1 MIQISNCEA
10 ALWLYLF
17 LYLTSLGSVIW
28 MTFMA
33 TTFGRAVQKIQIGN
47 IIRLTARKQD
57 PEIVIGLV
65 PMSAYLQ
72 LKETADGEAP
82 KRPFGERA
90 ANGFG
95 QLILPLSFAAV
106 VIGPG
111 QMANGLMETAK
122 TYFVAGLSP
131 LSGAPE
137 ALTAFWTHM
146 KTAPM
151 SAIANAAIFYAFING
166 MFHIWESS
174 FRLSDDTDGSFW
186 DKARNTVAAIP
197 LFFLLGWA
205 VGLVKAFF

>member
-1 MIQISNCEA
+1 MTQISNWEA
-10 ALWLYLF
+10 ALWLYVF
-17 LYLTSLGSVIW
+17 LYLASLGSVIW

-33 TTFGRAVQKIQIGN
+33 TVFGRAVQKIQIGN

-57 PEIVIGLV
+57 PQIVIGLV

-72 LKETADGEAP
+72 LKDTADGEAP

-95 QLILPLSFAAV
+95 QLILPLAFAAV

-111 QMANGLMETAK
+111 QAANVFLETAK
-122 TYFVAGLSP
+122 TYFVSGLSP

-137 ALTAFWTHM
+137 VLTAFWMHLR
-146 KTAPM
+146 TATI

-166 MFHIWESS
+166 AFHIWESS
-174 FRLSDDTDGSFW
+174 FRLNDDVDGSAW
-186 DKARNTVAAIP
+186 DKVRNTVAAIP
-197 LFFLLGWA
+197 LFFLFGWA
-205 VGLVKAFF
+205 VGLVKTFF

>member
-1 MIQISNCEA
+1 MTQISNWEA
-10 ALWLYLF
+10 ALWLYAF
-17 LYLTSLGSVIW
+17 LYLASLGSVIW

-33 TTFGRAVQKIQIGN
+33 TVFGRAVRKVQIGN

-72 LKETADGEAP
+72 LKDTADGEAP

-90 ANGFG
+90 ASGFG
-95 QLILPLSFAAV
+95 QLILPLAFAAV
-106 VIGPG
+106 VIGAG
-111 QMANGLMETAK
+111 RVAIVFLETAK

>member
-1 MIQISNCEA
+1 MTQISNWEA
-10 ALWLYLF
+10 ALWLYVF
-17 LYLTSLGSVIW
+17 MYLASLGSVIW

-33 TTFGRAVQKIQIGN
+33 TVFGRAVQKIQIGN

-57 PEIVIGLV
+57 PQIVIGLV

-72 LKETADGEAP
+72 LKDTADGEAP

-95 QLILPLSFAAV
+95 QLILPLAFAAV

-111 QMANGLMETAK
+111 QAANVFLETAK
-122 TYFVAGLSP
+122 TYFVSGLSP

-137 ALTAFWTHM
+137 VLTAFWMHLR
-146 KTAPM
+146 TAPI

-166 MFHIWESS
+166 AFHIWESS
-174 FRLSDDTDGSFW
+174 FRLNDDVDGSAW
-186 DKARNTVAAIP
+186 DKVRNTVAAIP
-197 LFFLLGWA
+197 LFFLFGWA

>member
-1 MIQISNCEA
+1 
-10 ALWLYLF
+10 
-17 LYLTSLGSVIW
+17 
-28 MTFMA
+28 MA

-47 IIRLTARKQD
+47 VIRLTARKQD

-106 VIGPG
+106 AIGPG